1 MSNLC
6 SNVSPRQC
14 HVTVVMQFTYLTVF
28 KATFD
33 GGVAHIFYRDVSKPR
48 RVGYFHPGIFASGGR
63 EEQVLT

>member
-14 HVTVVMQFTYLTVF
+14 QVTVVMQFTYLTVT

-33 GGVAHIFYRDVSKPR
+33 GGAHHFYRDVSNPR
-48 RVGYFHPGIFASGGR
+48 CVGYIHPGIFASGGR
-63 EEQVLT
+63 EEQALT